1 MAALQKF
8 NHFSEQLC
16 LAKYKF
22 DTDAF
27 RLALTSTAPSA
38 GMTKWVSGAG
48 GEVTSTANGYPAGGG
63 VLAVTMS
70 LTGAVTMVKC
80 ADYTFTATGPWDPF
94 RYGVI
99 FSNQDTS
106 NKWVIG
112 WFDHGASITLA
123 AGETFKAD
131 FDQTNGIFTLA

>member
-22 DTDAF
+22 DTYAF
-27 RLALTSTAPSA
+27 RLALTNTAPSA
-38 GMTKWVSGAG
+38 TMTKWVSGAG
-48 GEVTSTANGYPAGGG
+48 GEVTSTANGYPSGGG
-63 VLAVTMS
+63 VLAVGMS
-70 LTGAVTMVKC
+70 LTGATTKVTC
-80 ADYTFTATGPWDPF
+80 ADYTFTATGAWDPF

-99 FSNQDTS
+99 FCAEDPA
-106 NKWVIG
+106 NKWVVG

-131 FDQTNGIFTLA
+131 FDAANGIFTLA